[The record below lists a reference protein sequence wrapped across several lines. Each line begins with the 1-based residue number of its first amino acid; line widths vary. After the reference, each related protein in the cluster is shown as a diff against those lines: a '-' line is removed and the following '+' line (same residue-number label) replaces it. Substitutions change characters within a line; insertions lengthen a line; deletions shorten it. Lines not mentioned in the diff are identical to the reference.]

1 MIIIH
6 NYVVVEFNYGICAS
20 QQLIDSSSCQATS
33 RFGARLAAVLMLMK
47 DWSSG
52 LPTMF

>member
-1 MIIIH
+1 M
-6 NYVVVEFNYGICAS
+6 VCAS
-20 QQLIDSSSCQATS
+20 QQLIDSPSCQATS
-33 RFGARLAAVLMLMK
+33 RFGARLDAVLMLMK